1 MLRHSEIPLNNLQ
14 AAGLADS
21 SLAKLLPLAFSIAV
35 ACLMLSGCIHP
46 NIPSV
51 RYGTAQGEV
60 PVEACG
66 QAPQRSFNLLAS
78 MQEHGHFQPLE
89 EEIEEEERG
98 KPEVPWPRFHPL
110 PTRPVLG
117 SP

>member
-1 MLRHSEIPLNNLQ
+1 MLRLSTILPQILHTVGCSLGNLV
-14 AAGLADS
+14 S
-21 SLAKLLPLAFSIAV
+21 MLPLSCGV
-35 ACLMLSGCIHP
+35 MLACMASSGCIHP

-51 RYGTAQGEV
+51 RYGTAQGDV
-60 PVEACG
+60 PAELCE
-66 QAPQRSFNLLAS
+66 QAPPRSFNLIAS
-78 MQEHGHFQPLE
+78 MQERGHFQPLE
-89 EEIEEEERG
+89 ENIEEEERG